1 MAQSSFKGPA
11 VPGSVAGHRMS
22 RRGLLRSA
30 AFGAGAVTLP
40 SLLSACDSGPGG
52 DAKTVRLGSNSSDA
66 VPKKAFA
73 DAFKAYGEQ
82 SEEGRTVKVNTVD
95 HNTFQENINRYL
107 QGKPDDVFM
116 WFAGNRMQF
125 FAKKGLLHDI
135 SDLWQDFQGFS
146 PALKAQ
152 STGEDGKQYLTP
164 YYYYPWAVF
173 HRKSLFQQHGY
184 QAPKTLDEYI
194 ALAKQMQKDK
204 LVPIA
209 FCDKDGWPVMGTFDY
224 INMRT
229 NGYDFHRDLM
239 AGKEAWTDKRVKE
252 AFDTWRRILPYCQ
265 KGANG
270 RTWQE
275 AAQSL
280 QKKESGMA
288 VFGLPHAGQQFPVS
302 EQDDLDFFPFPVINP
317 EHGLDAVEAPIDG
330 FLLAKNSKNLK
341 NAKNLASA
349 KDLLKWLATP
359 KAEDIYLA
367 SDPNNIAVNSGADT
381 SKYSALQKKSVELI
395 SGAKQI
401 SQFMDRD
408 TRPDFSSTVMIP
420 ALQKFIGNPNDVDG
434 LVNDIER
441 QRKTIFAAD

>member
-1 MAQSSFKGPA
+1 
-11 VPGSVAGHRMS
+11 MS
-22 RRGLLRSA
+22 RRSLLRGA
-30 AFGAGAVTLP
+30 AIGAGAVTLP
-40 SLLSACDSGPGG
+40 SLLAACSSGPGG
-52 DAKTVRLGSNSSDA
+52 DSKTIRMGSNSSDA

-73 DAFKAYGEQ
+73 DAFKAYEQ
-82 SEEGRTVKVNTVD
+82 QSKEGRTVKVNTVD

-107 QGKPDDVFM
+107 QGKPDEVFM

-135 SDLWQDFQGFS
+135 SDLWQGFQGFS

-173 HRKSLFQQHGY
+173 HRKSVFQQHGY
-184 QAPKTLDEYI
+184 QAPKTLDDYV
-194 ALAKQMQKDK
+194 ALARQMQKDK
-204 LVPIA
+204 LVPLA
-209 FCDKDGWPVMGTFDY
+209 FSDKDGWPVMGTFDY
-224 INMRT
+224 INMRS

-239 AGKEAWTDKRVKE
+239 AGKESWTDKRVKDV
-252 AFDTWRRILPYCQ
+252 FDTWRRILPYCQ

-280 QKKESGMA
+280 QKKETGMA
-288 VFGLPHAGQQFPVS
+288 VFGLPHVGQQFPVS
-302 EQDDLDFFPFPVINP
+302 EQDDVDFFPFPVINP
-317 EHGLDAVEAPIDG
+317 EHGQDAVEAPIDG
-330 FLLAKNSKNLK
+330 FLLAKNAKNLK
-341 NAKNLASA
+341 NAKSMESA

-359 KAEDIYLA
+359 KAEETYLA
-367 SDPNNIAVNSGADT
+367 SDPNNIAVNSAADT
-381 SKYSALQKKSVELI
+381 TKYSALQKKSVQLI

-420 ALQKFIGNPNDVDG
+420 ALQRFIGNPNDVDG